1 MTTFAQVQGFL
12 MFASM
17 PKVLAAVEA
26 ILETPLPDPDDVG
39 GNDVED
45 PRLNRS
51 LSLRSALR
59 VHETE
64 VVEQEQLPV
73 RRAFVAFAT
82 TPDHVTPTLTLTLTP
97 PPASL

>member
-1 MTTFAQVQGFL
+1 

-26 ILETPLPDPDDVG
+26 ILDTPLPDPDDVG
-39 GNDVED
+39 GDDLED

-59 VHETE
+59 VHDAE
-64 VVEQEQLPV
+64 VEEQAQLPV
-73 RRAFVAFAT
+73 RSGHALLRSAPRPT
-82 TPDHVTPTLTLTLTP
+82 TPRRP
-97 PPASL
+97 